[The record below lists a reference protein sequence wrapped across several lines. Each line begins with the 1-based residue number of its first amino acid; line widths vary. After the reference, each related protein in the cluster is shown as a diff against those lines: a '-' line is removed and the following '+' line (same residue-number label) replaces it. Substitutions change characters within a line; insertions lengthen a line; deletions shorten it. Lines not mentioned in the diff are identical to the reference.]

1 MENSQ
6 SLHNNFIYTDRKSL
20 VKCFVVEKPKAIG
33 KPDRKGKITYIPEPK
48 YESKWKTSK
57 PFLLA

>member
-1 MENSQ
+1 MHLVE
-6 SLHNNFIYTDRKSL
+6 NNFIHTDRKSS
-20 VKCFVVEKPKAIG
+20 VKYFVVEKPKAIG
-33 KPDRKGKITYIPEPK
+33 KPNRRGKITYIPQHK